1 VTKRPIHSI
10 VVALIGLLTGLFA
23 SRATFAQTEKTVS
36 GHYGPKPYISHAE
49 FQNISV
55 GGGTSDKSSSTRTT
69 FRDILTVASLDEV
82 TRRFGEPTSTEYK
95 KFPGVDYI
103 EYLSIMS
110 YDGSKFWYKKVRGEI
125 RLQTM
130 VITSEDRFLMVGGIK
145 LRPGMS
151 ADSLSAVMRKAV
163 EDDDDGVTVLR
174 VARQGKSENPRSIRD
189 SRTKVSI
196 EVDKG
201 THTVKKVK
209 FNRIVP

>member
-1 VTKRPIHSI
+1 MKIQNVF
-10 VVALIGLLTGLFA
+10 VLVLFFVSLA
-23 SRATFAQTEKTVS
+23 GVGCVQAQTEKTVR
-36 GHYGPKPYISHAE
+36 GQHGPKPYISHAE

-55 GGGTSDKSSSTRTT
+55 GGGPVSDKSSSTRTT

-82 TRRFGEPTSTEYK
+82 TRRFGEPASTEYK

-103 EYLSIMS
+103 EYLAIMS
-110 YDGSKFWYKKVRGEI
+110 YDGSKFWYKKMRGEI

-130 VITSEDRFLMVGGIK
+130 VITSEDRFLRVGGIK

-163 EDDDDGVTVLR
+163 EDDDDGVAVLR
-174 VARQGKSENPRSIRD
+174 VARQGKSEDPRSIQD

-209 FNRIVP
+209 FNRIVL